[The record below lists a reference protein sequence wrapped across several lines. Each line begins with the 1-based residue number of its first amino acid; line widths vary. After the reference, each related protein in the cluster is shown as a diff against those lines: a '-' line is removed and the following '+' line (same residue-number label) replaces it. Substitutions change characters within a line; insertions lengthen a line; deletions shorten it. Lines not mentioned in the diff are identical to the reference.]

1 MKKLFLLLISCALLC
16 TCLVACNGN
25 GNGNDGGSDA
35 AKDIFYVTVNG
46 VKVELGADAADV
58 FGALGEA
65 ISVKSVGNCGGLGE
79 QIKYTY
85 PSIVIYTLKADGK
98 ETVDQIDLLDDLVTT
113 SAGIYIGSAASDVEA
128 SYGTPAKQTDSSI
141 QYKEGNCYLAFGIS
155 EGAISSITLMRET
168 N

>member
-16 TCLVACNGN
+16 TCLVACNGDG
-25 GNGNDGGSDA
+25 GNGGSDA

-46 VKVELGADAADV
+46 VKVELGADAEDV
-58 FGALGEA
+58 LGTLGEA
-65 ISVKSVGNCGGLGE
+65 ISIKSVGNCGGLGE

-98 ETVDQIDLLDDLVTT
+98 ETVDQIDLLDDLVST
-113 SAGIYIGSAASDVEA
+113 SVGIYIGSAASDVEA
-128 SYGTPAKQTDSSI
+128 AYGTPTKQTDSSI

-155 EGAISSITLMRET
+155 DGAISSITLMRET